1 MSGRRIDDQKSEISR
16 SDVIDKHLI
25 VIKSSKKTAHVI
37 YVDFEETT
45 KAKPK
50 SEPEQE
56 QQEEPEVVEQLEQ
69 EPPKPEQLEQEQEQ
83 PKSEQERSRPEQ
95 AP

>member
-1 MSGRRIDDQKSEISR
+1 VSGRRIDDQKSEISR

-37 YVDFEETT
+37 YVDFEETA

-50 SEPEQE
+50 SESEQE

-69 EPPKPEQLEQEQEQ
+69 EPPKLEQLEQEQ

>member
-1 MSGRRIDDQKSEISR
+1 M
-16 SDVIDKHLI
+16 IDKHLI

-37 YVDFEETT
+37 YVDFEETA

-50 SEPEQE
+50 SDPEQEQLQKDQLKQE
-56 QQEEPEVVEQLEQ
+56 QQEEPKVAEQLEQ
-69 EPPKPEQLEQEQEQ
+69 RPPKPEQLEQEQ
-83 PKSEQERSRPEQ
+83 PKPQQ

>member
-1 MSGRRIDDQKSEISR
+1 M
-16 SDVIDKHLI
+16 IDKHLI

-45 KAKPK
+45 KAKPQ
-50 SEPEQE
+50 SEP
-56 QQEEPEVVEQLEQ
+56 EQ